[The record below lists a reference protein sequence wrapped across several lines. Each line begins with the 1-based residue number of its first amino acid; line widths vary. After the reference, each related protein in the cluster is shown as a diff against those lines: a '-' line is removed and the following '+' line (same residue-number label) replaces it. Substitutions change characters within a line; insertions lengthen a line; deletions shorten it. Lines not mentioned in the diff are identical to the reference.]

1 VTAFP
6 RSWPRLIADRC
17 TGCRLC
23 ELACVEDR
31 YGAVGDKDATIVLER
46 RRLKI
51 VLDEPEFRLHVCDHC
66 SDHPCVTVCP
76 HFALLTHPNG
86 RVDLLEDRCTGCGK
100 CISACDREA
109 IRRVNAI
116 DIAIKCDTCI
126 GRAGG
131 PACIEVCPEDALELA
146 S

>member
-1 VTAFP
+1 VTAHP
-6 RSWPRLIADRC
+6 RAWPRLIADRC

-23 ELACVEDR
+23 ELACV
-31 YGAVGDKDATIVLER
+31 A
-46 RRLKI
+46 
-51 VLDEPEFRLHVCDHC
+51 
-66 SDHPCVTVCP
+66 VCP

-116 DIAIKCDTCI
+116 DIAIKCDTCV

-131 PACIEVCPEDALELA
+131 PACIEVCPEDALELVG
-146 S
+146 